1 MKTTD
6 ILNIAGVAYKLY
18 PHEET
23 FDAQHL
29 AAALRV
35 PGHNVGK
42 TVLLRADSSFAHIV
56 AVLPATRTLDLR
68 RVSDALGGADVQLA
82 TEVEIAEHCPDFEFG
97 LLPPFGGKFGM
108 KTIVGEPLIYLRDL
122 RVEVEAAPDGR
133 TARVTV
139 LDNDAD
145 QSGEQPPVG
154 GAEVVVH
161 THADNVLARLRTTA
175 AGIAGFATPPDVPP
189 SAIALSVRH
198 PDFNPRHLRLDGS
211 SIVIDLRA
219 QLYGDKR

>member
-42 TVLLRADSSFAHIV
+42 TVLLRADSGFAHIV

-108 KTIVGEPLIYLRDL
+108 KTIVDASLAQHEDIFFQGNSHTEAIRMRYSDFAQIEHPL
-122 RVEVEAAPDGR
+122 
-133 TARVTV
+133 
-139 LDNDAD
+139 
-145 QSGEQPPVG
+145 
-154 GAEVVVH
+154 VVDIVS
-161 THADNVLARLRTTA
+161 A
-175 AGIAGFATPPDVPP
+175 VPEE
-189 SAIALSVRH
+189 S
-198 PDFNPRHLRLDGS
+198 
-211 SIVIDLRA
+211 
-219 QLYGDKR
+219 